1 MSKKHKN
8 TCRNVNFFE
17 NSLLFIFAVP
27 CCVTVSGF
35 ASLVS
40 IPIGITSSAVELKI
54 QANTAETKK
63 YQSVIKK
70 KKKDHDK
77 IVLLGKTE
85 LYAIEALISKVLI
98 KSYISHDVFVSVHNV
113 LREYNEKKK
122 EIKIP
127 ENSVK
132 YTI

>member
-1 MSKKHKN
+1 MSKKHKK

-35 ASLVS
+35 ASLVF

-54 QANTAETKK
+54 QAITAETKK
-63 YQSVIKK
+63 YKSIIKK

-77 IVLLGKTE
+77 IVLLGKTG
-85 LYAIEALISKVLI
+85 LYTIEALISKVLI

-113 LREYNEKKK
+113 LREYNERK
-122 EIKIP
+122 EETKNP
-127 ENSVK
+127 ENSVE